1 MKYIKILILILFVN
15 LSFAAKSEQ
24 EIVLNFQNLSINN
37 FIKMV
42 AKITGKNILSPESI
56 RGDVNFISVKPIKK
70 DEVFDLLLNVLKNKG
85 YTIVESP
92 KGYLLVVK
100 SKDAIRE
107 APPFF
112 GKTDL
117 EQIQTD
123 IIGVKYVSATK
134 IFPSITPMLSRN
146 GKASL
151 VKDINTIIVTDFP
164 KNLVLI
170 KKIVSFLDKNVK
182 KEVVFIPLNYANVS
196 SIYSKLVKIA
206 STLYPVNTK
215 SKQLDIISNEA
226 TNTIIIIGDV
236 TEVKALREYVKE
248 LDKKDDIVKPKV
260 HIVKLKNS
268 DCEEIQKVLN
278 DLVSKK
284 KYDKKETKPSI
295 TIDKPTNTLIILSS
309 QKEFEEL
316 KKVIDV
322 LDIDRQQVYVK
333 AKIVEISGKKA
344 SQIGAKY
351 GIFGGVANSSGLY
364 SFSANLGGPAIPF
377 DLNELGIE
385 KPTLTQGLALGATLS
400 LLETNGAAKKLSE
413 PSLLCVN
420 NTESTIYVGQTES
433 VITQGTVGANTTDYT
448 KNVYTRQDI
457 GLTLKIKPR
466 ISSDNKVSL
475 DIKTVIEDILPGSQ
489 IGLPITSKREMD
501 TTTIVKN
508 GQSIIIGGL
517 VKDNLDITTSKVPL
531 LGDIPILGNIFKYE
545 ERSNDKTTLVI
556 LLTPYI
562 VKKSE
567 DLNKLR
573 VLLGKLDA
581 LEKRFAKEFI
591 KAKKNESN
599 R

>member
-1 MKYIKILILILFVN
+1 MKYIKVLMLFLVLN
-15 LSFAAKSEQ
+15 LSLFGKEST
-24 EIVLNFQNLSINN
+24 EIILNFQNLNIDN

-42 AKITGKNILSPESI
+42 AKITDKNILTPDTI
-56 RGDVNFISVKPIKK
+56 RGKVNFISVKPFKK
-70 DEVFDLLLNVLKNKG
+70 DEVFDILINVLKNKG

-92 KGYLLVVK
+92 KGYLVVVK
-100 SKDAIRE
+100 GRDAIRE

-112 GKTDL
+112 GTSDIG
-117 EQIQTD
+117 QIQTD
-123 IIGVKYVSATK
+123 IIGVKYANATK
-134 IFPSITPMLSRN
+134 IFNAIIPMLSHN

-170 KKIVSFLDKNVK
+170 KKIISNLDKNVK
-182 KEVVFIPLNYANVS
+182 KEVEFIPLKYANISNV
-196 SIYSKLVKIA
+196 YTKLAKIA
-206 STLYPVNTK
+206 STLYPVKTK
-215 SKQLDIISNEA
+215 LKQLEILENEA
-226 TNTIIIIGDV
+226 TNTVIIIGDKI
-236 TEVKALREYVKE
+236 EVNALRKYVLD
-248 LDKKDDIVKPKV
+248 LDKKDDMVKPKV

-268 DCEEIQKVLN
+268 DCGELQKVLN
-278 DLVSKK
+278 DIVTKK

-351 GIFGGVANSSGLY
+351 GIFGGVSNSSGLY

-377 DLNELGIE
+377 DLAELGID
-385 KPTLTQGLALGATLS
+385 KPTLTEGLALGATIS

-433 VITQGTVGANTTDYT
+433 VITQGTVGAKTTDYT

-475 DIKTVIEDILPGSQ
+475 NIKTVIEDILPGSQ
-489 IGLPITSKREMD
+489 IGLPITSKREME

-517 VKDNLDITTSKVPL
+517 VKDNLDTTTTKVPL
-531 LGDIPILGNIFKYE
+531 LGDIPVLGKIFKHKE
-545 ERSNDKTTLVI
+545 QINDKTTLVI

-567 DLNKLR
+567 NLDRLR
-573 VLLGKLDA
+573 KILGKLET
-581 LEKRFAKEFI
+581 LEKKFAVKLI
-591 KAKKNESN
+591 KRRENESN
-599 R
+599 

>member
-117 EQIQTD
+117 DQIQTD
-123 IIGVKYVSATK
+123 IIGIKYVSATK

-164 KNLVLI
+164 KNLILI

-206 STLYPVNTK
+206 STLYPINTK

-268 DCEEIQKVLN
+268 DCEEMQKVLN

-284 KYDKKETKPSI
+284 RYDKKETKPSI

-433 VITQGTVGANTTDYT
+433 VITQGTVDAKTTDYT

-573 VLLGKLDA
+573 ALLGKLDA
-581 LEKRFAKEFI
+581 LEKKFAKEFI
-591 KAKKNESN
+591 KAKKDESN

>member
-1 MKYIKILILILFVN
+1 MRYIKILILILFVN

-117 EQIQTD
+117 DQIQTD
-123 IIGVKYVSATK
+123 IIGIKYVSATK
-134 IFPSITPMLSRN
+134 IFPSITPLLSRN

-164 KNLVLI
+164 KNLILI

-268 DCEEIQKVLN
+268 DCEEMQKVLN

-284 KYDKKETKPSI
+284 RYDKKETKPSI

-364 SFSANLGGPAIPF
+364 SFSTNLGGPAIPF

-385 KPTLTQGLALGATLS
+385 KPTLTQGLALGATIS

-433 VITQGTVGANTTDYT
+433 VITQGTVGAKTTDYT

-573 VLLGKLDA
+573 ALLGKLDA
-581 LEKRFAKEFI
+581 LEKKFAKEFI
-591 KAKKNESN
+591 RAKKDESN